1 MNEDFLDAHM
11 RHWTDA
17 ELLYAAQRWAN
28 ADHLYGISAECGLK
42 GLTET
47 FKNGPLAGKER
58 RHIME
63 ANKPETAWDVFE
75 AYRSGHAQGA
85 KFLLPSINPF
95 NDWDVGQRYANQ
107 NHFNQARVDAH
118 RLGAEQVG
126 ALVKRADAEG
136 LL

>member
-1 MNEDFLDAHM
+1 
-11 RHWTDA
+11 
-17 ELLYAAQRWAN
+17 
-28 ADHLYGISAECGLK
+28 
-42 GLTET
+42 
-47 FKNGPLAGKER
+47 
-58 RHIME
+58 ME

-75 AYRSGHAQGA
+75 TYRSGHAQGT

-126 ALVKRADAEG
+126 R
-136 LL
+136 

>member
-17 ELLYAAQRWAN
+17 ELLYAAKRWAN

-75 AYRSGHAQGA
+75 TYRSGHAQGT

>member
-1 MNEDFLDAHM
+1 MNEDFLDAHL

-58 RHIME
+58 R
-63 ANKPETAWDVFE
+63 
-75 AYRSGHAQGA
+75 
-85 KFLLPSINPF
+85 
-95 NDWDVGQRYANQ
+95 
-107 NHFNQARVDAH
+107 QARA
-118 RLGAEQVG
+118 GAEVPG
-126 ALVKRADAEG
+126 PPHGNRS
-136 LL
+136 

>member
-58 RHIME
+58 RHK
-63 ANKPETAWDVFE
+63 NVQLT
-75 AYRSGHAQGA
+75 RSCF
-85 KFLLPSINPF
+85 KSPL
-95 NDWDVGQRYANQ
+95 
-107 NHFNQARVDAH
+107 
-118 RLGAEQVG
+118 E
-126 ALVKRADAEG
+126 
-136 LL
+136 